1 MGVAQDGFFHE
12 DRRLL
17 YSRNQNDS
25 THIANQVHHQNVQTF
40 SFLWKKAIEIVRH
53 GERFP
58 PKCSWCRTI
67 SDAFVGFLRR
77 ERQSLTINL
86 QCLQRG
92 LNPFICNCTYW
103 KSRSKPFTLTRIYS
117 RCPINVSKDIHGKS
131 ALVYANRD
139 QHNATQEHGYVTP
152 TWPS

>member
-1 MGVAQDGFFHE
+1 MDFSMKTGDFYTVAIKMIQLTSQIRFIIKMY
-12 DRRLL
+12 RL
-17 YSRNQNDS
+17 SAS
-25 THIANQVHHQNVQTF
+25 CE
-40 SFLWKKAIEIVRH
+40 KKQLKQFDTTNAP
-53 GERFP
+53 P

-77 ERQSLTINL
+77 ERQILTINL

-152 TWPS
+152 MWPS